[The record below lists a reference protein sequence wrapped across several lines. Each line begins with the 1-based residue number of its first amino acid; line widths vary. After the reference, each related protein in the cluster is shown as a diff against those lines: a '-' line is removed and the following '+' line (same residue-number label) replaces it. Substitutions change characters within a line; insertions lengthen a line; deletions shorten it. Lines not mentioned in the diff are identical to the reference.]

1 MHGVEHEGEEDDQ
14 EAGHRHQHRPGAV
27 PQGDGAVGAAADC
40 YRAAASPLEDLVLE
54 TGDLGEAGGGRG
66 EQEPQQVAQQAR
78 LEMICRKLTFVFIV
92 KAVLA
97 PFLPSMSAHSSVSSE
112 WFSGKC
118 HHLQF
123 VLVYFTIFMKGKL
136 LLCHLWQFPSQPQSS
151 DPESWSIPQQ
161 LHASAQDPKHL

>member
-40 YRAAASPLEDLVLE
+40 YRAPASPLEDLVLE

-66 EQEPQQVAQQAR
+66 EQKPQQVAQQAR
-78 LEMICRKLTFVFIV
+78 LEIICRKLIFLFIV
-92 KAVLA
+92 RA
-97 PFLPSMSAHSSVSSE
+97 PFLPSMSAHNFVSSE

-118 HHLQF
+118 HHLQ
-123 VLVYFTIFMKGKL
+123 YNTR
-136 LLCHLWQFPSQPQSS
+136 SQLYNFHQG
-151 DPESWSIPQQ
+151 
-161 LHASAQDPKHL
+161 

>member
-40 YRAAASPLEDLVLE
+40 YRAAASALECVVLE

-66 EQEPQQVAQQAR
+66 EQEPQQVAQQGR
-78 LEMICRKLTFVFIV
+78 LEIIRRKLIFVFIV

-97 PFLPSMSAHSSVSSE
+97 PFLPSMSAHSSASLE
-112 WFSGKC
+112 WFSGKF

-123 VLVYFTIFMKGKL
+123 ERGPRL
-136 LLCHLWQFPSQPQSS
+136 LQ
-151 DPESWSIPQQ
+151 
-161 LHASAQDPKHL
+161 